1 MSDFTFNVPSPN
13 SSTSDSSTSPTSPST
28 DAHCSPSSSCT
39 SAHSRPSTS
48 ASAGSSARKGR
59 RAALVHPYARLA
71 AKQERSSRKIWNHA
85 LEKHLFSTYE
95 LGTLGA
101 PHRRTIYIASLEA
114 HVERL
119 HAQLLRRAT
128 PSELDVFRGLNGKVA
143 KSMIAGLQHDA
154 VMEKMKVMEL
164 ERAVSTAFLIPVEA
178 FLNVGRTRASAKF
191 LRPLQKVQIALPRAT
206 EPLTASPVP
215 CAATYLYAA
224 KATLFCSPLASS
236 RPTLVIS

>member
-1 MSDFTFNVPSPN
+1 M
-13 SSTSDSSTSPTSPST
+13 
-28 DAHCSPSSSCT
+28 
-39 SAHSRPSTS
+39 S
-48 ASAGSSARKGR
+48 ASSAAPSARKAR
-59 RAALVHPYARLA
+59 RLALVHPYARLA

-119 HAQLLRRAT
+119 HAQLLSIGFWPVAFE
-128 PSELDVFRGLNGKVA
+128 ELDVFRGLNGKVA

-164 ERAVSTAFLIPVEA
+164 ERAVSV
-178 FLNVGRTRASAKF
+178 S
-191 LRPLQKVQIALPRAT
+191 RPLQRYHS
-206 EPLTASPVP
+206 LTACRRMKV
-215 CAATYLYAA
+215 YAR
-224 KATLFCSPLASS
+224 FS
-236 RPTLVIS
+236 RPLQRIQTARPRNKTIRRSPY

>member
-1 MSDFTFNVPSPN
+1 MSNFAFNVPSPN
-13 SSTSDSSTSPTSPST
+13 SSASDGSSSPTSSST
-28 DAHCSPSSSCT
+28 DAHCSPASSCT
-39 SAHSRPSTS
+39 SASTRSRPPTS
-48 ASAGSSARKGR
+48 ASTAPTSRKARR
-59 RAALVHPYARLA
+59 LALVHPYARLA

-119 HAQLLRRAT
+119 HAQLLSIGFWPVAFE
-128 PSELDVFRGLNGKVA
+128 ELDVFRGLNGKVA

-164 ERAVSTAFLIPVEA
+164 ERARDQTARPRSKTIRRSPYSHLSAFLSLIE
-178 FLNVGRTRASAKF
+178 F
-191 LRPLQKVQIALPRAT
+191 
-206 EPLTASPVP
+206 SP
-215 CAATYLYAA
+215 C
-224 KATLFCSPLASS
+224 C
-236 RPTLVIS
+236 